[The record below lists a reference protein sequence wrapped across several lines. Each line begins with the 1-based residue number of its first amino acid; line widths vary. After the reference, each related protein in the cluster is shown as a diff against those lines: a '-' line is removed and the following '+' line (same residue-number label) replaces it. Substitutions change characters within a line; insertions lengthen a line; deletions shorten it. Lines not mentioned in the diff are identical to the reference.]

1 MLAQMFPLEIFPQS
15 SLASSII
22 TTVWVGV
29 FVVAFFNLRFGWVL
43 SGLVVPGYLI
53 PLFLIKPWSA
63 GVVIVEGIVTYFLV
77 WYFSER
83 LSRRGWWASLFGR
96 DRFFALILASIA
108 VRLSFD
114 GWLLPSLGQ
123 QLELLGIAFDYRNN
137 LHSFGLVIV
146 ALVANQFWK
155 TGVIRGLPPFI
166 VTLGVT
172 YLLIRFV
179 LMEFTNFGLG
189 AVDFMYEDL
198 AASILAAP
206 KAYIILVI
214 TAFIASRMNLYYG
227 WEFNGILL
235 PALLALQWYAPSKIL
250 LSFVEAF
257 IILGIA
263 IVVLRL
269 PFFAR
274 ASIEGGN
281 KLLLFFNIGF
291 IYKLGVG
298 FAAETFMPDLKVTDL
313 FAFGYLLSTLL
324 AIKMHDKGIAI
335 RITRATVQTSFVSIV
350 IASIL
355 GFALTMLPASTFKE
369 DIGTLADTEIK
380 YSDQTLADRLL
391 ESLPVFYR
399 AYLPNETQ
407 VPLPA
412 EVTAFTSALE
422 HLQNAP
428 AELSADSLSTAASLF
443 SRAGFKLEVLQ
454 NRYLFISERKPE
466 KGWGNYVIDTRAETD
481 LAIEVP
487 VPLEAS
493 RLIENAF
500 VVMQSLQARTL
511 AIAGPAT
518 LGRSALTD
526 PHTLFNKF
534 HTIMSRHDI
543 LQLRAHTA
551 SSRRML
557 SNSPDKAATELW
569 VPHSFPPSLHL
580 SRLLKLV
587 GDYRVRWDTPDF
599 ENLQRNSSNSQF
611 AELYLELDARQRLL
625 FAPLLLG
632 TQSELPVVE
641 GDTTIEGYLQEWLLS
656 GKQQVAAKGS
666 NAYVIPKL
674 EELRYFD
681 IEILTPVLQL
691 IRDEYGPDGWSPAAL
706 NELPGLISAARVL
719 GYQIWRYRH
728 RSTGQDYLIL
738 AEGEN
743 GIKRYWGT
751 YVFRLQKD
759 AEPYLIQ
766 IPRPLFEINSFEAGI
781 ALFER
786 LKGHALIIAGTHPH
800 ANDDNASDIIRS
812 DSPASLFNLVNEVLL
827 REFSSTP
834 SLVLQI
840 RAMGQRTGDPIPE
853 ADAFLSMYD
862 GTSREEKL
870 RPMSKNLMDT
880 LTNDG
885 WQINIVDGS
894 IETVGYQVGGIP
906 QARYLQ
912 ATKTMDFGILWLSPL
927 TRSAYRQQNTNQI
940 FSAQFES
947 LSITTQ
953 SGNLA
958 DYLLAKGLSSTPVPE
973 ALRRQ
978 LVNYLDTRNI
988 VELAAMLSNWSA
1000 WHFERF
1006 IDQNTQQSYLLVQ
1019 QSEQAIALVLNLQ
1032 PLMNRVAVQVN
1043 TPPGKSEIETFIARR
1058 ATWLE
1063 ASP

>member
-1 MLAQMFPLEIFPQS
+1 MFPLEIFPQS
-15 SLASSII
+15 SLASSVI

-43 SGLVVPGYLI
+43 SGLVVPGYI
-53 PLFLIKPWSA
+53 VPLLLIKPWSA
-63 GVVIVEGIVTYFLV
+63 GVILVEGIVTYLLV

-114 GWLLPSLGQ
+114 GWLLPLVGQ
-123 QLELLGIAFDYRNN
+123 QLELFGVAFDYRNN

-155 TGVIRGLPPFI
+155 TGVVRGFLPLI
-166 VTLGVT
+166 VTLGIT
-172 YLLIRFV
+172 YLIVRFG
-179 LMEFTNFGLG
+179 LMEYTNFGLG
-189 AVDFMYEDL
+189 AVNFMYEDL

-214 TAFIASRMNLYYG
+214 TAFIASRMNLHYG

-250 LSFVEAF
+250 LSFAEAF

-263 IVVLRL
+263 ILVLRL
-269 PFFAR
+269 PLFAR

-291 IYKLGVG
+291 IYKIGVG
-298 FAAETFMPDLKVTDL
+298 FAAEAFMPDLKVTDL

-335 RITRATVQTSFVSIV
+335 RITRATVQTSIVSII

-355 GFALTMLPASTFKE
+355 GFALTMLPAAAFKQDAASLPDADITFSE
-369 DIGTLADTEIK
+369 
-380 YSDQTLADRLL
+380 QTLSDRLL
-391 ESLPVFYR
+391 DSLPVFYR

-412 EVTAFTSALE
+412 ETAAFTSALGY
-422 HLQNAP
+422 LQKTP
-428 AELSADSLSTAASLF
+428 EILSANSLSTVGKLLAE
-443 SRAGFKLEVLQ
+443 AGFKLEVLQ
-454 NRYLFISERKPE
+454 QRYLFISERKPE
-466 KGWGNYVIDTRAETD
+466 KGWGIFVIDTQAQTN
-481 LAIEVP
+481 LSIELP

-500 VVMQSLQARTL
+500 VMMQSLQARTL
-511 AIAGPAT
+511 AIAGPAS
-518 LGRSALTD
+518 LGRSALID

-534 HTIMSRHDI
+534 HMLISRHDT

-551 SSRRML
+551 KSRRMQD
-557 SNSPDKAATELW
+557 NNPDRAASEMW
-569 VPHSFPPSLHL
+569 VPHSFPPSLQL
-580 SRLLKLV
+580 ARLRTLV
-587 GDYRVRWDTPDF
+587 GDYHVRWDTPVF
-599 ENLQRNSSNSQF
+599 ENLQRSSSNTRF

-632 TQSELPVVE
+632 TERELPVVE

-666 NAYVIPKL
+666 NAYVVPQL

-691 IRDEYGPDGWSPAAL
+691 IRGEYGPDGWSQAAL
-706 NELPGLISAARVL
+706 NELPGLISAAQVL
-719 GYQIWRYRH
+719 GYQLWRYRH
-728 RSTGQDYLIL
+728 RSTAQDYLIL
-738 AEGEN
+738 AESEDEP
-743 GIKRYWGT
+743 KRHWGT
-751 YVFRLQKD
+751 YVFRLQAG
-759 AEPYLIQ
+759 AEPYLVQ

-786 LKGHALIIAGTHPH
+786 LKGQALIIAGTHPH
-800 ANDDNASDIIRS
+800 ANDDNSSDIIRS
-812 DSPASLFNLVNEVLL
+812 DTPASLFNLVNEVLL

-840 RAMGQRTGDPIPE
+840 RAMGQRTGEPMPQ

-862 GTSREEKL
+862 GTSQLEKL
-870 RPMSKNLMDT
+870 RPMTRTLMDT

-885 WQINIVDGS
+885 WLINLVDGS
-894 IETVGYQVGGIP
+894 IETVGYQVGGVP

-912 ATKTMDFGILWLSPL
+912 ATEAMDFGILWLSPL
-927 TRSAYRQQNTNQI
+927 TRSAYRQQNTNQLY
-940 FSAQFES
+940 SAQFES
-947 LSITTQ
+947 LSIASQT
-953 SGNLA
+953 GNLPQ
-958 DYLLAKGLSSTPVPE
+958 YLVAKGLSGYPVPQE
-973 ALRRQ
+973 LRRQ
-978 LVNYLDTRNI
+978 LVDYLDTRDI
-988 VELAAMLSNWSA
+988 VKLAALKHNWPT
-1000 WHFERF
+1000 WQFERF
-1006 IDQNTQQSYLLVQ
+1006 VDQNTQQSYLLVQ
-1019 QSEQAIALVLNLQ
+1019 HSEQAIVLVVNLQ
-1032 PLMNRVAVQVN
+1032 PLMNRVGVQVN
-1043 TPPGKSEIETFIARR
+1043 TRPGAIEIENFIARR

-1063 ASP
+1063 VRQ